1 MPVARL
7 IYVSVEPAQAQEAER
22 LWKQDC
28 APLMIREDGCLSEE
42 LLKAKDAPG
51 EYISYSEWRDEP
63 AIDHYEASEAHH
75 TIEEH
80 TKRLKVTSPTV
91 TKQYEVTG

>member
-7 IYVSVEPAQAQEAER
+7 IYASVEPAQAEEAER
-22 LWKQDC
+22 IWKQDC
-28 APLMIREDGCLSEE
+28 APLMIREEGCLSEE
-42 LLKAKDAPG
+42 LLRAKDAPG
-51 EYISYSEWRDEP
+51 EYISYSEWQDER
-63 AIDHYEASEAHH
+63 AIERYETSDAHH

-80 TKRLKVTSPTV
+80 TKRLKVTSPPV